1 MQLESMYQEIILD
14 HYRNPHHKGLR
25 APFDA
30 EVHHVN
36 PTCGDE
42 ITLRVKL
49 DGDKVTDVSYDSAGC
64 SISQASASVLTDLV
78 IGHTVGH
85 GFAAHDEFQDIVS
98 LKLLSGT
105 LTDVGKPLEGLV
117 HAKAALAQA
126 MREQALVNYAAGH
139 LMRQA
144 IKTGSA
150 EVVNEALAALVDSTQ
165 VPRTDDCALETDWID
180 AANALGA
187 DKELTDWVRA
197 VASRKTE

>member
-64 SISQASASVLTDLV
+64 SISQASASVLTRQRSAPSSQVADV
-78 IGHTVGH
+78 TRVRK
-85 GFAAHDEFQDIVS
+85 E
-98 LKLLSGT
+98 KLRRTSN
-105 LTDVGKPLEGLV
+105 
-117 HAKAALAQA
+117 
-126 MREQALVNYAAGH
+126 R
-139 LMRQA
+139 
-144 IKTGSA
+144 SA
-150 EVVNEALAALVDSTQ
+150 TW
-165 VPRTDDCALETDWID
+165 PR
-180 AANALGA
+180 
-187 DKELTDWVRA
+187 
-197 VASRKTE
+197 